1 MMSSNDTSTTS
12 SSYNFYV
19 EITDGAPLM
28 LGQHVFME
36 PDLGQTK
43 VKEGLWLS
51 AFYLVIDGND
61 AYVWAAGKNDRLE
74 KRKITTGE
82 HDEAMDEY
90 EITSGLT
97 AEDYIAFPEEHLKE
111 GMPCTKNMPVNGGMT
126 TDMPEGNAAAEEVV
140 Q

>member
-1 MMSSNDTSTTS
+1 MSSNDTSTTS

-61 AYVWAAGKNDRLE
+61 AYVWAAGKMTGWKNGRSRPE
-74 KRKITTGE
+74 NTMKRW
-82 HDEAMDEY
+82 M
-90 EITSGLT
+90 
-97 AEDYIAFPEEHLKE
+97 
-111 GMPCTKNMPVNGGMT
+111 NMKSLP
-126 TDMPEGNAAAEEVV
+126 A
-140 Q
+140 